1 MKKNLLF
8 LTLLLIFLV
17 GLTGCATKEKL
28 FNKDNFKITLTDAF
42 KEDDYKGAS
51 YYFISKKAGV
61 TALEESYEE
70 LAKINLNSESTLDD
84 YANAVMEANGK
95 VIKMN
100 KEDNFYYFTYDST
113 TENDRYYDMS
123 ALYKGKDG
131 FWLLNFFGKY
141 DDRKELEEEFLKY
154 AKTVNVD

>member
-1 MKKNLLF
+1 MRKNLLF
-8 LTLLLIFLV
+8 LILLFIFLV

-42 KEDDYKGAS
+42 KEDDYKGAN
-51 YYFISKKAGV
+51 YYFISKKAGLTV
-61 TALEESYEE
+61 LEESYDE
-70 LAKINLNSESTLDD
+70 LAKLNLSSESTLDD

-95 VIKMN
+95 NIKIN

-123 ALYKGKDG
+123 ALYKGKNG

-141 DDRKELEEEFLKY
+141 DDREDLKNDFLKY